1 MDENKEIIVYI
12 DADLEDLI
20 PEYIENREKDIINIR
35 ELLKDEDI
43 KTIERI
49 GHSMKGSGGGY
60 GFERISEI
68 GKGIENACRDLNKNE
83 IINFNNQLELYLK
96 SIKIVF
102 EEL

>member
-20 PEYIENREKDIINIR
+20 PEYLENRQKDITDIR
-35 ELLKDEDI
+35 QLLETEDI
-43 KTIERI
+43 KSIERI

-60 GFERISEI
+60 GFEHIGEI
-68 GKGIENACRDLNKNE
+68 GKDLENACKSYNKNE
-83 IINFNNQLELYLK
+83 IINLNNQLEDYLA

-102 EEL
+102 QVL